1 MAGRKNSISSNQSIN
16 SDDGNVAVGSS
27 VNVNL
32 GRVNLDAGVTI
43 NEDSKTF
50 HGNGSINN
58 GIVGAEVGASYEES
72 HDGNYSKSTITG
84 GVSAGLQGVAT
95 GGIEA
100 EYSKSVQENPDGT
113 ITTEETISTGVE
125 ASVLGEGFNV
135 GTLSTTEKNTIDS
148 KTGDTISITTTTEFT
163 SDVFDDEVLSSSE
176 DLNTTSSEDSAIDAG
191 YGDENGEFDTGTSES
206 DNAISSKMDSDYGAT
221 QKSFEQAMEAMSK
234 MGRTTSYE
242 TPNNALSNQGSNNQ
256 QAVENPNDP
265 NAGKTTSSPEAIQS
279 AYEQAAGISTGG
291 GNGGRDPQTSANSP
305 SSGGNYGLT
314 QDQRNAIG
322 GYGEYGSPS
331 FSASGGSVSPK
342 NTVSKSDSATNDGGG
357 NSSGGGKPI
366 VMDMDGDGVELIP
379 MADNNALFDMDA
391 DGYREMMESKSRAC
405 FYARDDAFALKPYV
419 IDQGDALL
427 AYDYNEDGQV
437 DERKEIAFVDWKE
450 GARTDLEG
458 LTAFDSNGDSLLNAL
473 DAEWDKFVIWQDVDG
488 DGISDEGEV
497 MHIAEA
503 GVEEISLASDETT
516 RDEGGGN
523 TTYGYGEFTFNDGT
537 VHEFA
542 DTEFAVSSLGIKE
555 NADGSIEVK
564 DDNYDIDYKGFEGE
578 DNQSLA
584 LEGSN
589 YAGIF
594 GAAGDDVFRGG
605 AG

>member
-1 MAGRKNSISSNQSIN
+1 M
-16 SDDGNVAVGSS
+16 
-27 VNVNL
+27 
-32 GRVNLDAGVTI
+32 
-43 NEDSKTF
+43 
-50 HGNGSINN
+50 
-58 GIVGAEVGASYEES
+58 
-72 HDGNYSKSTITG
+72 
-84 GVSAGLQGVAT
+84 
-95 GGIEA
+95 
-100 EYSKSVQENPDGT
+100 
-113 ITTEETISTGVE
+113 
-125 ASVLGEGFNV
+125 
-135 GTLSTTEKNTIDS
+135 
-148 KTGDTISITTTTEFT
+148 
-163 SDVFDDEVLSSSE
+163 
-176 DLNTTSSEDSAIDAG
+176 
-191 YGDENGEFDTGTSES
+191 
-206 DNAISSKMDSDYGAT
+206 
-221 QKSFEQAMEAMSK
+221 
-234 MGRTTSYE
+234 
-242 TPNNALSNQGSNNQ
+242 
-256 QAVENPNDP
+256 
-265 NAGKTTSSPEAIQS
+265 
-279 AYEQAAGISTGG
+279 
-291 GNGGRDPQTSANSP
+291 
-305 SSGGNYGLT
+305 
-314 QDQRNAIG
+314 
-322 GYGEYGSPS
+322 
-331 FSASGGSVSPK
+331 
-342 NTVSKSDSATNDGGG
+342 TNDGGG
-357 NSSGGGKPI
+357 GGGGGKPI

-497 MHIAEA
+497 THIAEA

-516 RDEGGGN
+516 RDEVGGN

-542 DTEFAVSSLGIKE
+542 DTEFAVLSLGIKE
-555 NADGSIEVK
+555 NADGSLEVK

-578 DNQSLA
+578 DDQSLA

-594 GAAGDDVFRGG
+594 GAAGDDVFSGYHPDAFSDSEGDNRI
-605 AG
+605 